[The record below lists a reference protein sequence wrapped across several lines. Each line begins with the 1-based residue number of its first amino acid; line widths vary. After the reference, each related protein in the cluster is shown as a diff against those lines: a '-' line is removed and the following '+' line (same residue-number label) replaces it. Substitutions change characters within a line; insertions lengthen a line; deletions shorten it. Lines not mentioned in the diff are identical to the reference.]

1 MKNSSR
7 LSAAR
12 RNTFTAA
19 DPGFSSFE
27 LGVWALKDAQ
37 QLGNSQAGEGS
48 ALLLYRSAIRLLV
61 RASLLRRREITA
73 LDPPWAEVWARAA
86 ELSGWPGATPSR
98 EWLERGVISDGG
110 EAYLAALTA
119 VDRERALVAMRAVAE
134 SLAMPLAEAAFG
146 LRRLLWVR
154 RVWWSLALLVG
165 GALVWGAVAAVA
177 RRPNLALH
185 RPVSVSDRD
194 PVFGVDP
201 QQVVDGDRSNLGF
214 HTSSRANTTLTID
227 LGAVKSLTRA
237 VVFNRADCC
246 QERAGPLSL
255 QLSTD
260 GSAYETMGRRTDA
273 FLEWSVPFAAGTKAR
288 YVRVVHESKDI
299 FHLSEVEVY

>member
-1 MKNSSR
+1 MKDSSR

-12 RNTFTAA
+12 RTAFTAA

-27 LGVWALKDAQ
+27 LGISALKDAQ
-37 QLGNSQAGEGS
+37 QLGNSQVGEGS

-61 RASLLRRREITA
+61 LASLLRRREIQT
-73 LDPPWAEVWARAA
+73 LDPPWPEVWTRAA
-86 ELSGWPGATPSR
+86 ELPGWPRATTSR
-98 EWLERGVISDGG
+98 DWLERGVISEGG
-110 EAYLAALTA
+110 EAHLATLTA
-119 VDRERALVAMRAVAE
+119 LERERALVDMRTVAE
-134 SLAMPLAEAAFG
+134 SVATPLAEAAFG
-146 LRRLLWVR
+146 VRRLLWVR

-165 GALVWGAVAAVA
+165 GAFVWVVVAAVT

-185 RPVSVSDRD
+185 RPVTVSDRD

-214 HTSSRANTTLTID
+214 HTTSRANTTLSID
-227 LGAVKSLTRA
+227 LGAVKPLTRI

-246 QERAGPLSL
+246 QDRVGPLSL
-255 QLSTD
+255 QLSPD
-260 GSAYETMGRRTDA
+260 GNAYETVARRTDT
-273 FLEWSVPFAAGTKAR
+273 FFEWSVSLPAGTRAR
-288 YVRVVHESKDI
+288 YVRVVHESKEV